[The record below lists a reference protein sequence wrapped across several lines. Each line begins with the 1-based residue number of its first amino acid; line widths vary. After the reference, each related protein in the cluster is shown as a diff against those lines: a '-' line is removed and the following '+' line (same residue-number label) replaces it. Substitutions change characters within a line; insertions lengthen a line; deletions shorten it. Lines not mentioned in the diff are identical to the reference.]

1 MDARSSEIKKL
12 QNVAGNIFEL
22 PSKYF
27 TDISYDRASVPEIQ
41 KLLGVTSA
49 TNPTYTTFP
58 LVLFPNLIEDK
69 SLKTV
74 FGNWAL
80 LAQILKAA
88 LRGVT
93 SLHQGSSHGGGAHT
107 NSQKWDILKSHQDRW
122 RGQPLLQ
129 YFSSRLTLSFLRVLV
144 TKWKSK
150 RIEEIVAKINNYV
163 FGAARTSTIDT
174 NHEDHTDAINRAMA
188 ALDIDTDDE
197 LVDAAPVIVAAAAP
211 PFESI
216 SQPIAAAATPHAIP
230 QPDVESISGTSA
242 LSNIDEDIAVPY
254 NEVESQAAGGGR
266 GRGRKKK
273 TAAGTAVP
281 RATRSRK

>member
-1 MDARSSEIKKL
+1 KSIMDARSSEIKKL
-12 QNVAGNIFEL
+12 RNVAGNIFEL

-58 LVLFPNLIEDK
+58 PVLFPNLIEDK

-107 NSQKWDILKSHQDRW
+107 NSQKWDIRQVTPGSIAWAAVITIFFLSPDTEFSGSGVGKKSNINYKE
-122 RGQPLLQ
+122 LF
-129 YFSSRLTLSFLRVLV
+129 YNYKRVLV

-163 FGAARTSTIDT
+163 FGAARTSTINT

-188 ALDIDTDDE
+188 ALDVDTDDE
-197 LVDAAPVIVAAAAP
+197 
-211 PFESI
+211 
-216 SQPIAAAATPHAIP
+216 
-230 QPDVESISGTSA
+230 
-242 LSNIDEDIAVPY
+242 
-254 NEVESQAAGGGR
+254 
-266 GRGRKKK
+266 
-273 TAAGTAVP
+273 
-281 RATRSRK
+281 